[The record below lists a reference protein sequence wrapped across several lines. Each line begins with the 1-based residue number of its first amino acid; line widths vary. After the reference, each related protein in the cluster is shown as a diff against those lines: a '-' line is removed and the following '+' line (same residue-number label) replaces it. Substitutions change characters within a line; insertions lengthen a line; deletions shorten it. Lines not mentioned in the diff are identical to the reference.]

1 MDKIIR
7 LVVNAGD
14 RLVELLV
21 PSVGVAQ
28 AADCWTERRC
38 DRDQFGSYLYLRT
51 CCRWQSGLVT
61 CDGWRYQ
68 CFQCC

>member
-1 MDKIIR
+1 MGKIIG
-7 LVVNAGD
+7 LVSDVGD
-14 RLVELLV
+14 KLAALLV
-21 PSVGVAQ
+21 PSVGVAK

-51 CCRWQSGLVT
+51 CCRYQSGFT
-61 CDGWRYQ
+61 SCSPWGYQ